1 MPTNKNAQLRYQIL
15 DRCFSDFRHKYCI
28 DDLLKKVN
36 ESLYDL
42 YGTGVSVRQIRED
55 IKYMRDR
62 ITYNAPIKAIP
73 LEGKKCYYRY
83 DKPGFSIFNSELTV
97 NEIHELRSTIE
108 MLGKYRGIPANAW
121 LEEVISNLEYR
132 FGIQPNRENVVS
144 FDQNEQLKG
153 LEYLSEIIQATVH
166 HQPLRI
172 LYRTYSGNERTSI
185 IHPDHGKQFN
195 NRWFLFGL
203 QEGSHGNY
211 MTNKALDRIVRISVA
226 HDTVFIPNV
235 TIDFGNY
242 FQDIVGVTFPED
254 HIEIEE
260 VILKF
265 DAARFPYI
273 VSKPI
278 HHTQR
283 VLNEEEHILAVNV
296 RPNKELE
303 AQIFSYGPQCE
314 VLQPQWLREQI
325 GKKMQEIAK
334 KYESVQIGRTE

>member
-1 MPTNKNAQLRYQIL
+1 M
-15 DRCFSDFRHKYCI
+15 
-28 DDLLKKVN
+28 
-36 ESLYDL
+36 
-42 YGTGVSVRQIRED
+42 
-55 IKYMRDR
+55 
-62 ITYNAPIKAIP
+62 
-73 LEGKKCYYRY
+73 
-83 DKPGFSIFNSELTV
+83 
-97 NEIHELRSTIE
+97 
-108 MLGKYRGIPANAW
+108 
-121 LEEVISNLEYR
+121 
-132 FGIQPNRENVVS
+132 
-144 FDQNEQLKG
+144 
-153 LEYLSEIIQATVH
+153 
-166 HQPLRI
+166 
-172 LYRTYSGNERTSI
+172 
-185 IHPDHGKQFN
+185 
-195 NRWFLFGL
+195 FGL